1 MTNIN
6 SNKSKVIK
14 MNLEETIY
22 KRQSIRSYEETPL
35 DDKEIGELKTFI
47 ENTKALNDNIQWS
60 YDIVSKDKVR
70 SILQWRSPQYLL
82 LFSEEKENYRENIG
96 FIFQQVDLFLQ
107 SKGIG
112 TCWLGMLSPNGKY
125 DKKNDG
131 HKFVIAISVGYPVGE
146 IYRNPDEFQ
155 RKALTEITDREDRK
169 LRPLQ
174 YAPSA
179 TNSQP
184 WYITHNTDG
193 TYNIYREKLGLIKRN
208 IVGRWNPIDIG
219 IALAHIYITNRE
231 TFKFTMEDNPM
242 ELNNYIYEGTFEI

>member
-125 DKKNDG
+125 DKKNC
-131 HKFVIAISVGYPVGE
+131 
-146 IYRNPDEFQ
+146 
-155 RKALTEITDREDRK
+155 L
-169 LRPLQ
+169 
-174 YAPSA
+174 
-179 TNSQP
+179 
-184 WYITHNTDG
+184 
-193 TYNIYREKLGLIKRN
+193 
-208 IVGRWNPIDIG
+208 
-219 IALAHIYITNRE
+219 
-231 TFKFTMEDNPM
+231 
-242 ELNNYIYEGTFEI
+242 